1 MTELKDRIRLIRK
14 QAAKLT
20 QEKFADVLGTT
31 RPAIASYE
39 LGKVV
44 PSDTLIQLIC
54 SKFSVNEN
62 WLRAG
67 KGEMCQKTTSERL
80 DEIAKELQLT
90 PNQTKVFHILMGLPS
105 EKREVIANAFFLICD
120 ENDRRRN
127 EEQSAAIQS
136 EQAIIQKEEETTP
149 DEEDVSV

>member
-1 MTELKDRIRLIRK
+1 MNQRLKELRKFLKLSQTAFGAKLGVSRDVINNFENGRVELKDN
-14 QAAKLT
+14 
-20 QEKFADVLGTT
+20 F
-31 RPAIASYE
+31 
-39 LGKVV
+39 
-44 PSDTLIQLIC
+44 IQLIC
-54 SKFSVNEN
+54 LKFSINEN

-127 EEQSAAIQS
+127 EEQAAAIQS

-149 DEEDVSV
+149 DEENVSV

>member
-44 PSDTLIQLIC
+44 PSDTLIQLI
-54 SKFSVNEN
+54 
-62 WLRAG
+62 
-67 KGEMCQKTTSERL
+67 
-80 DEIAKELQLT
+80 
-90 PNQTKVFHILMGLPS
+90 
-105 EKREVIANAFFLICD
+105 
-120 ENDRRRN
+120 
-127 EEQSAAIQS
+127 
-136 EQAIIQKEEETTP
+136 
-149 DEEDVSV
+149 